1 MDVKLGSSAGVCAN
15 RRWIGGDDRPHFGHD
30 RMKPWAVDRG
40 LTREDLAVR
49 PMRVVQEFIFT
60 GIEDGGSDANGPAL
74 G

>member
-15 RRWIGGDDRPHFGHD
+15 RRWIGGDGRPHLGHG
-30 RMKPWAVDRG
+30 RVKRWAVDRE
-40 LTREDLAVR
+40 LTREDLAVL

-60 GIEDGGSDANGPAL
+60 GFEDCGSDANGPAP